1 MVTPV
6 YPVLVLNVQSPSLK
20 KKGIL
25 GRLSLKHLLR
35 KVFPKMSHLK
45 MQDSQRSSQHPTMTS
60 TSNSQSFG
68 PPPPIIK
75 LTMEQE
81 FKMRRIEDALNN
93 PDTKKE
99 DMITVFLA
107 LQRQCFVLG
116 NNMNQLLKQWQNPPL
131 TTPEGK

>member
-1 MVTPV
+1 
-6 YPVLVLNVQSPSLK
+6 
-20 KKGIL
+20 
-25 GRLSLKHLLR
+25 
-35 KVFPKMSHLK
+35 
-45 MQDSQRSSQHPTMTS
+45 MTS

-93 PDTKKE
+93 PDTTKE

-131 TTPEGK
+131 ITPEEK